1 MKPESILS
9 MITLAVATAALPV
22 LAQHGHGA
30 GHMGMHGEGHE
41 AQETEMRTAHMP
53 VTSATAGTLLAKN
66 SALAS
71 RLQPLLPTGTNLQ
84 TAATGFKNLGQFVA
98 AVHVAH
104 NLNIPFDQLK
114 NLMTGPNHD
123 SLGRAIAT
131 LEPNLSHA
139 TVKTDVKTADK
150 QAHQDLEAAEP
161 PDKDEQAASVAQT
174 H

>member
-1 MKPESILS
+1 
-9 MITLAVATAALPV
+9 MITLAVATAVLPV

-30 GHMGMHGEGHE
+30 GHVAMHGEGHE
-41 AQETEMRTAHMP
+41 AQGAAMRTAHMP
-53 VTSATAGTLLAKN
+53 LTSASAGALLAKN

-71 RLQPLLPTGTNLQ
+71 RLQPLLPAGTNLQ

-114 NLMTGPNHD
+114 NLMTGPSHD
-123 SLGRAIAT
+123 SLGRAIEA
-131 LEPNLSHA
+131 LQPNLSHA
-139 TVKTDVKTADK
+139 TVKTDVKTAVK
-150 QAHQDLEAAEP
+150 QAHHDLEAAEQS
-161 PDKDEQAASVAQT
+161 DKDDKTASIAQT

>member
-1 MKPESILS
+1 MKPASILS
-9 MITLAVATAALPV
+9 TITLAVSIGAIPV
-22 LAQHGHGA
+22 PAQHGRGA

-41 AQETEMRTAHMP
+41 AQEAGMRTAHMP
-53 VTSATAGTLLAKN
+53 LTSASAGALLAKN

-71 RLQPLLPTGTNLQ
+71 RLQPLLPAGTNLQ

-114 NLMTGPNHD
+114 NLMTGPSHD
-123 SLGRAIAT
+123 SLGRAIEA
-131 LEPNLSHA
+131 LEPKLSHA
-139 TVKTDVKTADK
+139 TVKSDVKTADK
-150 QAHQDLEAAEP
+150 QARQDLEAAEQ
-161 PDKDEQAASVAQT
+161 PDKDDKTASAAKT